1 MANKVIAIKVD
12 LQGTQEQQKK
22 LAKLESEVKKL
33 TLRRTEL
40 NKALK
45 KGTIGLKEYG
55 QKIAQVNTKLK
66 ANRREMLVARENIL
80 GLDSFTKKLGKSFAR
95 LGTNI
100 GGAFVGLFAIQKL
113 GQLVSSAVTTIKDF
127 EQQMANV
134 KAVTGATAIEFQK
147 LEQSAKDLGATT
159 QFTASEVGKLQ
170 EEYAKL
176 GFTTDQIL
184 DASEAT
190 LELATATGSDLA
202 QSAKVAAAT
211 INGFG
216 LEAKDTQKIV
226 DVMAKSFTSSALDL
240 NKFETAMS
248 SVAPVAKATGFSL
261 EETTAS
267 LGVLVDAGFD
277 ASTAGTALRNILLDT
292 TKAGLTTS
300 EAFDMIKGSVDPSST
315 SLDLF
320 GKRGA
325 AVALTLAN
333 STDKTNKFT
342 KALKNSAGSA
352 EAMAKIV
359 GDTLEG
365 DVKKLNS
372 AWEGLILNLGENG
385 EDAFRSIVQG
395 ATDLISTLGG
405 LTENIHAGS
414 DAMREQ
420 QVAVNTLASRAL
432 KLNEGDEDRI
442 KLLNEINVIN
452 PDVLKG
458 LDLQTLS
465 NEQLTTALKASN
477 KEMINKIILEREL
490 EKVQAKREDV
500 ADDLQDVVDKEIEL
514 ETLLSAKKIA
524 NKELLAQEDT
534 RYNKLSKSFAKQQL
548 KILEDETLSV
558 NQQVSA
564 LFALESQRSRLSDE
578 TREALALTVQIRRAN
593 EGLKESEQ
601 DLTEATEKR
610 EALEKR
616 LGLNQAENNKVID
629 SNIDL
634 TKLSIK
640 ELEKLNNAEARAEIA
655 RRKTIESNKNLGYSL
670 EFINQELEELND
682 DALDDDS
689 FDLDAINLKTSAIEA
704 FTKMVKDEEQKMSD
718 INEKEADNRVE
729 STAKEIQSKLELKTE
744 EAQQQLEFEKEVL
757 NQKIGIAEQGAQAL
771 LEISNRKFKREND
784 LELAALDAKLQQGLI
799 SQEDFEKEREAI
811 ERKAFKR
818 QKRLELAQV
827 AISLATEIAS
837 IAAASAGN
845 PLNAFTA
852 GVAGA
857 AQNKVLAGIAIARS
871 AVQAGV
877 IASQSFADGGFTGNG
892 FGSADATGFKQAGVV
907 HENEYV
913 VPKNVLESQRGGQLV
928 NALES
933 MRMNKPQPSIGIGFA
948 NGGFTSGSG
957 SVNMVDL
964 ENRITKAVTN
974 SIGAIQVV
982 NNATDTVS
990 EAVKVNN
997 IVTEA
1002 TFG

>member
-1 MANKVIAIKVD
+1 MADKTIAIKVD

-33 TLRRTEL
+33 TLRRTQL

-45 KGTIGLKEYG
+45 DGTIGLKEYG

-248 SVAPVAKATGFSL
+248 AVAPVAKATGFSL

-315 SLDLF
+315 ALDLF

-385 EDAFRSIVQG
+385 EDAFRGIVQG

-465 NEQLTTALKASN
+465 NKQLTTALKASN
-477 KEMINKIILEREL
+477 KEMINKIILEKEL
-490 EKVQAKREDV
+490 EKVQAKKDEAVED
-500 ADDLQDVVDKEIEL
+500 AADVVDKEIEL
-514 ETLLSAKKIA
+514 DDLLAAKKIV
-524 NKELLAQEDT
+524 NKELLAEEDT
-534 RYNKLSKSFAKQQL
+534 RYNKLSKVFAKQQL

-593 EGLKESEQ
+593 EDLNESNKELEDAQ
-601 DLTEATEKR
+601 KKR
-610 EALEKR
+610 DAVEKR
-616 LGLNQAENNKVID
+616 LNLNQAENNEK
-629 SNIDL
+629 
-634 TKLSIK
+634 TK
-640 ELEKLNNAEARAEIA
+640 
-655 RRKTIESNKNLGYSL
+655 ESVDVTNESTTANKNLGYSL

-682 DALDDDS
+682 DPLDDDS

-729 STAKEIQSKLELKTE
+729 STAKEIQNKLELKTE
-744 EAQQQLEFEKEVL
+744 EAKQELEFEKEVL

-877 IASQSFADGGFTGNG
+877 IASQSFADGGFTGGG
-892 FGSADATGFKQAGVV
+892 FGTPDATGFKQAGVV

-928 NALES
+928 SALES

>member
-1 MANKVIAIKVD
+1 MADKTIAIRVD

-33 TLRRTEL
+33 TLRRTQL

-45 KGTIGLKEYG
+45 DGTIGLKEYG

-134 KAVTGATAIEFQK
+134 KAVTGATASEFAQLEK
-147 LEQSAKDLGATT
+147 LAKDLGAST
-159 QFTASEVGKLQ
+159 QFTATQVAELE

-176 GFTTDQIL
+176 GFTTDEIL
-184 DASEAT
+184 DAAEAT

-216 LEAKDTQKIV
+216 LEAKDTQNIV

-315 SLDLF
+315 ALDLF

-385 EDAFRSIVQG
+385 QDAFRGITQL
-395 ATDLISTLGG
+395 ATDFIGTLGD
-405 LTENIHAGS
+405 LTKNVHAES
-414 DAMREQ
+414 DALEMQRIK
-420 QVAVNTLASRAL
+420 VGSLVGRITS
-432 KLNEGDEDRI
+432 LNEGTDKRKKLINELNALSPKFLEGLDAESLSNKVLAKRWGEVNDQLVNNI
-442 KLLNEINVIN
+442 ILKREQEKVKEQGEETADAREKLLDIETEIGN
-452 PDVLKG
+452 K
-458 LDLQTLS
+458 LQEQRTLS
-465 NEQLTTALKASN
+465 QRLVDSDSKYGKARAKRIVAIIDDLENLTQSQRAEAVS
-477 KEMINKIILEREL
+477 REL
-490 EKVQAKREDV
+490 GNRGVNEASIFSLGLSQLLVRQRKSQEALNE
-500 ADDLQDVVDKEIEL
+500 EIE
-514 ETLLSAKKIA
+514 KGK
-524 NKELLAQEDT
+524 
-534 RYNKLSKSFAKQQL
+534 
-548 KILEDETLSV
+548 KILEDK
-558 NQQVSA
+558 
-564 LFALESQRSRLSDE
+564 DE
-578 TREALALTVQIRRAN
+578 
-593 EGLKESEQ
+593 
-601 DLTEATEKR
+601 
-610 EALEKR
+610 LEKR
-616 LGLNQAENNKVID
+616 LNINTEKNTEDNKENTKSVD
-629 SNIDL
+629 EASQSTKKLAYDL
-634 TKLSIK
+634 S
-640 ELEKLNNAEARAEIA
+640 
-655 RRKTIESNKNLGYSL
+655 
-670 EFINQELEELND
+670 FINQELEELND
-682 DALDDDS
+682 DPLDDDS

-718 INEKEADNRVE
+718 INEKEADNRIE
-729 STAKEIQSKLELKTE
+729 STAKEIQNKLELKTE
-744 EAQQQLEFEKEVL
+744 EAKQELEFEKEVL

-877 IASQSFADGGFTGNG
+877 IASQSFADGGFTGGG
-892 FGSADATGFKQAGVV
+892 FGTPDATGFKQAGVV

-928 NALES
+928 SALES

-948 NGGFTSGSG
+948 NGGFTSGGNSID
-957 SVNMVDL
+957 MVGL
-964 ENRITKAVTN
+964 RNEITAAVTQ

>member
-1 MANKVIAIKVD
+1 MADKTIAIKVD

-33 TLRRTEL
+33 TLRRTQL

-45 KGTIGLKEYG
+45 DGTIGLKEYG

-248 SVAPVAKATGFSL
+248 AVAPVAKATGFSL

-315 SLDLF
+315 ALDLF

-385 EDAFRSIVQG
+385 EDAFRDIVQG

-465 NEQLTTALKASN
+465 NKQLTTALKASN
-477 KEMINKIILEREL
+477 TEMINKIILEREL

-500 ADDLQDVVDKEIEL
+500 ADDLLDLEEKKIEL
-514 ETLLSAKKIA
+514 ETLLNTRKLRNLELISKEQTKYNKGSIIQAKKELKFLNSNLDA
-524 NKELLAQEDT
+524 NKQIVELLRAE
-534 RYNKLSKSFAKQQL
+534 NGG
-548 KILEDETLSV
+548 ILPDFL
-558 NQQVSA
+558 
-564 LFALESQRSRLSDE
+564 
-578 TREALALTVQIRRAN
+578 REALALTVQIRRAN
-593 EGLKESEQ
+593 EDLNESNE
-601 DLTEATEKR
+601 DLAEATKKR

-616 LGLNQAENNKVID
+616 LGLNQAENKVID

-640 ELEKLNNAEARAEIA
+640 ELEKLNNAEARVEIA

-682 DALDDDS
+682 DPLDDDS
-689 FDLDAINLKTSAIEA
+689 FDLDAINSKTSAIEA

-718 INEKEADNRVE
+718 TNEKEADNRVE
-729 STAKEIQSKLELKTE
+729 STAKEIQNKLELKTE
-744 EAQQQLEFEKEVL
+744 EAKQELEFEKEVL

-877 IASQSFADGGFTGNG
+877 IASQSFADGGFTGGG
-892 FGSADATGFKQAGVV
+892 FGTPDATGFKQAGVV

-928 NALES
+928 SALES

>member
-1 MANKVIAIKVD
+1 MADKTIAIKVD

-33 TLRRTEL
+33 TLRRTQL

-45 KGTIGLKEYG
+45 DGTIGLKEYG

-248 SVAPVAKATGFSL
+248 AVAPVAKATGFSL

-315 SLDLF
+315 ALDLF

-385 EDAFRSIVQG
+385 EDAFRGIVQG

-465 NEQLTTALKASN
+465 NKQLTKATKASN
-477 KEMINKIILEREL
+477 KEMINKIILEKEL
-490 EKVQAKREDV
+490 EKIKEKKDEAVED
-500 ADDLQDVVDKEIEL
+500 AADVVDKEIEL
-514 ETLLSAKKIA
+514 DNLLAARKIA
-524 NKELLAQEDT
+524 NKELLAEEDT
-534 RYNKLSKSFAKQQL
+534 RYNKLSKVFAKQQL

-578 TREALALTVQIRRAN
+578 TRKALALTVQIRKAN
-593 EGLKESEQ
+593 EN
-601 DLTEATEKR
+601 ATESNKELEDAQKKR
-610 EALEKR
+610 DAVEKR
-616 LGLNQAENNKVID
+616 LNLNQAENNEK
-629 SNIDL
+629 
-634 TKLSIK
+634 KK
-640 ELEKLNNAEARAEIA
+640 ENGDVTNEGTTAKEKL
-655 RRKTIESNKNLGYSL
+655 GDSL
-670 EFINQELEELND
+670 EFINQE
-682 DALDDDS
+682 
-689 FDLDAINLKTSAIEA
+689 
-704 FTKMVKDEEQKMSD
+704 V
-718 INEKEADNRVE
+718 
-729 STAKEIQSKLELKTE
+729 
-744 EAQQQLEFEKEVL
+744 
-757 NQKIGIAEQGAQAL
+757 
-771 LEISNRKFKREND
+771 
-784 LELAALDAKLQQGLI
+784 
-799 SQEDFEKEREAI
+799 
-811 ERKAFKR
+811 
-818 QKRLELAQV
+818 
-827 AISLATEIAS
+827 
-837 IAAASAGN
+837 
-845 PLNAFTA
+845 
-852 GVAGA
+852 
-857 AQNKVLAGIAIARS
+857 
-871 AVQAGV
+871 
-877 IASQSFADGGFTGNG
+877 
-892 FGSADATGFKQAGVV
+892 
-907 HENEYV
+907 
-913 VPKNVLESQRGGQLV
+913 
-928 NALES
+928 
-933 MRMNKPQPSIGIGFA
+933 
-948 NGGFTSGSG
+948 
-957 SVNMVDL
+957 
-964 ENRITKAVTN
+964 
-974 SIGAIQVV
+974 
-982 NNATDTVS
+982 
-990 EAVKVNN
+990 
-997 IVTEA
+997 
-1002 TFG
+1002 

>member
-1 MANKVIAIKVD
+1 MADKTIAIKVD

-33 TLRRTEL
+33 TLRRTQL

-45 KGTIGLKEYG
+45 DGTIGLKEYG

-248 SVAPVAKATGFSL
+248 AVAPVAKATGFSL

-315 SLDLF
+315 ALDLF

-385 EDAFRSIVQG
+385 EDAFRGIVQG

-465 NEQLTTALKASN
+465 NKQLTTATKASN
-477 KEMINKIILEREL
+477 KEMINKIILEKEL
-490 EKVQAKREDV
+490 EKVQAKKDEAVED
-500 ADDLQDVVDKEIEL
+500 AADVVDKEIEL
-514 ETLLSAKKIA
+514 DNLLAAKKIA

-534 RYNKLSKSFAKQQL
+534 KYNKFSKSLAKRQL

-578 TREALALTVQIRRAN
+578 TRKALALTVQIRKAN
-593 EGLKESEQ
+593 EN
-601 DLTEATEKR
+601 ATESNKELEDAQKKR
-610 EALEKR
+610 DAVEKR
-616 LGLNQAENNKVID
+616 LNLNQAENNEK
-629 SNIDL
+629 
-634 TKLSIK
+634 TKESVDVT
-640 ELEKLNNAEARAEIA
+640 NEATTANE
-655 RRKTIESNKNLGYSL
+655 NLGYSL

-682 DALDDDS
+682 DPLDDDS

-729 STAKEIQSKLELKTE
+729 STAKEIQNKLELKTE
-744 EAQQQLEFEKEVL
+744 EAKQELEFEKEVL

-877 IASQSFADGGFTGNG
+877 IASQSFADGGFTGGG
-892 FGSADATGFKQAGVV
+892 FGTPDATGFKQAGVV

-928 NALES
+928 SALES

>member
-1 MANKVIAIKVD
+1 MADKTIAIKVD

-33 TLRRTEL
+33 TLRRTQL

-45 KGTIGLKEYG
+45 DGTIGLKEYG

-248 SVAPVAKATGFSL
+248 AVAPVAKATGFSL

-315 SLDLF
+315 ALDLF

-385 EDAFRSIVQG
+385 EDAFRGIVQG

-442 KLLNEINVIN
+442 KLLNEINAIN

-465 NEQLTTALKASN
+465 NKQLTKATKASN
-477 KEMINKIILEREL
+477 KEMINKIILEKEL
-490 EKVQAKREDV
+490 EKIKEKKDEAVED
-500 ADDLQDVVDKEIEL
+500 AADVVDKEIEL
-514 ETLLSAKKIA
+514 DDLLAAKKIV
-524 NKELLAQEDT
+524 NKELLAEEDT
-534 RYNKLSKSFAKQQL
+534 RYNKLSKVFAKQQL

-578 TREALALTVQIRRAN
+578 TRKALALTVQIRKAN
-593 EGLKESEQ
+593 EN
-601 DLTEATEKR
+601 ATESNKELEDAQKKR
-610 EALEKR
+610 DAVEKR
-616 LGLNQAENNKVID
+616 LNLNQAENNEK
-629 SNIDL
+629 
-634 TKLSIK
+634 TK
-640 ELEKLNNAEARAEIA
+640 
-655 RRKTIESNKNLGYSL
+655 ESVDVTNESTTANKNLGYSL

-682 DALDDDS
+682 DPLDDDS

-718 INEKEADNRVE
+718 INEKEADNRIE
-729 STAKEIQSKLELKTE
+729 STAKEIQNKLELKTE
-744 EAQQQLEFEKEVL
+744 EAKQELEFEKEVL

-877 IASQSFADGGFTGNG
+877 IASQSFADGGFTGGG
-892 FGSADATGFKQAGVV
+892 FGTPDATGFKQAGVV

-928 NALES
+928 SALES

>member
-1 MANKVIAIKVD
+1 MADKTIAIKVD

-33 TLRRTEL
+33 TLRRTQL

-45 KGTIGLKEYG
+45 DGTIGLKEYG

-248 SVAPVAKATGFSL
+248 AVAPVAKATGFSL

-315 SLDLF
+315 ALDLF

-385 EDAFRSIVQG
+385 EDAFRGIVQG

-442 KLLNEINVIN
+442 KLLNEINAIN

-465 NEQLTTALKASN
+465 NKQLTKATKASN
-477 KEMINKIILEREL
+477 KEMINKIILEKEL
-490 EKVQAKREDV
+490 EKVQAKKDEAVED
-500 ADDLQDVVDKEIEL
+500 AADVVDKEIEL
-514 ETLLSAKKIA
+514 DNLLAATKIA

-534 RYNKLSKSFAKQQL
+534 KYNKFRKSLAKRQL

-593 EGLKESEQ
+593 EDLNESNKELEDAQ
-601 DLTEATEKR
+601 KKR
-610 EALEKR
+610 DAVEKR
-616 LGLNQAENNKVID
+616 LNLNQAENNEK
-629 SNIDL
+629 
-634 TKLSIK
+634 TK
-640 ELEKLNNAEARAEIA
+640 
-655 RRKTIESNKNLGYSL
+655 ESVDVTNESTTANKNLGYSL

-682 DALDDDS
+682 DPLDDDS

-729 STAKEIQSKLELKTE
+729 STAKEIQNKLELKTE
-744 EAQQQLEFEKEVL
+744 EAKQELEFEKEVL

-877 IASQSFADGGFTGNG
+877 IASQSFADGGFTGGG
-892 FGSADATGFKQAGVV
+892 FGTPDATGFKQAGVV

-928 NALES
+928 SALES